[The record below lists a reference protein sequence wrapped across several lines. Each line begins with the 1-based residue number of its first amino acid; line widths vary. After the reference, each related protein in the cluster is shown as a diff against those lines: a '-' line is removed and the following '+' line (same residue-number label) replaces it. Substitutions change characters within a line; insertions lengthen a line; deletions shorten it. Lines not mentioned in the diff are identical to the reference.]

1 MSIQQNVNQLLT
13 MAGTAAMLNP
23 TLRQKAEER
32 TAARKLESQEKALS
46 EQEKVSVAQNQAT
59 RKFQMEFE
67 REHEKD
73 LAEGDPLVQVFRE
86 GINEQYEAGKEE
98 LRGIT
103 AEQEKVARQ
112 MFQLRPSAE
121 SMSALMRAKAM
132 SRLRSEGMN
141 KVEQKSEFDKFR
153 ESLDQDDPFH
163 QLSPQAQK
171 IAYEQYKKGG
181 K

>member
-1 MSIQQNVNQLLT
+1 MSIQQNVNQLLA

-32 TAARKLESQEKALS
+32 TASRKLEAQEKALS
-46 EQEKVSVAQNQAT
+46 EQEKVSTEQNQ
-59 RKFQMEFE
+59 KFYQAKVNLEKEFE
-67 REHEKD
+67 GSD
-73 LAEGDPLVQVFRE
+73 NPLAQAMIGGATEA
-86 GINEQYEAGKEE
+86 YEAGKEE

-121 SMSALMRAKAM
+121 SMSKLMRAKAM
-132 SRLRSEGMN
+132 SRLRSEGRN

-153 ESLDQDDPFH
+153 ESLDNDDPFH
-163 QLSPQAQK
+163 QLSPEAQK